1 MGYGNTALLYLCGP
15 DGLVFDVRGIVTLTG
30 EIIERWLEPCLI
42 IDREL
47 PLRRG
52 KKK

>member
-15 DGLVFDVRGIVTLTG
+15 DGLVADVRGIVTLPG